1 MPIMSPTTLPNN
13 LDKRE
18 QYGRVHKTKI
28 KLKNFAK
35 YYSSMF
41 WVPISLFSFTYF
53 HVLSSYQLIVIS
65 PPFSPSFFVELTSF
79 L

>member
-1 MPIMSPTTLPNN
+1 MPIISSTTLPNN

-18 QYGRVHKTKI
+18 QYEKVHKTKI
-28 KLKNFAK
+28 KFKNFAK

-41 WVPISLFSFTYF
+41 WVPNSLLSFAYF
-53 HVLSSYQLIVIS
+53 PLLSSYQLIVIS
-65 PPFSPSFFVELTSF
+65 PPFSPSFFVELTPF